1 MTRAVV
7 ILRLGAA
14 HRVSGWAKTPRV
26 GRGWRLILSP
36 YQDVPDLDAFD
47 PDEILPRQG
56 GKWDAL
62 HDLLTDRPDLLDAPR
77 IWLPD
82 DDIEADPATVARFLD
97 LAAAERLELAQPALT
112 PDSHFS
118 HAIAIRH
125 PLARLRRTD
134 FVEQM
139 APLLAPH
146 VLRAA
151 LPDMQGRPAAKGL
164 DFTWQAH
171 VRDPARIAI
180 LDAAAMAHRRP
191 LGRHLAGRARA
202 GGVDIDADRQDWIRR
217 RAGGWRRPR
226 LTPGLG
232 RPGAFLLALS
242 GLALTPRLW
251 RARHALRVAKHLWA
265 QLAVP
270 PRLPDPGAR
279 PAQAGRGRGAP
290 PSPEG
295 GDSPRGRPP
304 AGRGP
309 RHS

>member
-1 MTRAVV
+1 VTRAVV

-14 HRVSGWAKTPRV
+14 HRVSGWAKTPRA

-139 APLLAPH
+139 APLL
-146 VLRAA
+146 RAS
-151 LPDMQGRPAAKGL
+151 PSSTP
-164 DFTWQAH
+164 
-171 VRDPARIAI
+171 
-180 LDAAAMAHRRP
+180 RRWP
-191 LGRHLAGRARA
+191 IAGRWA
-202 GGVDIDADRQDWIRR
+202 GTWPAGPGPAGWISTPTGRTGS
-217 RAGGWRRPR
+217 AGA
-226 LTPGLG
+226 
-232 RPGAFLLALS
+232 PGAGA
-242 GLALTPRLW
+242 
-251 RARHALRVAKHLWA
+251 AR
-265 QLAVP
+265 
-270 PRLPDPGAR
+270 G
-279 PAQAGRGRGAP
+279 
-290 PSPEG
+290 
-295 GDSPRGRPP
+295 
-304 AGRGP
+304 
-309 RHS
+309 